1 MLKWIKFSLILFL
14 VAGFPLLQCDQLID
28 IDWLVSENST
38 VIKSDYS
45 GLFSEKSLYFDSKP
59 ILPPLNRISFI
70 LKLKNPFSVLY
81 SSFQGVSPF
90 WRPPPGLSF

>member
-14 VAGFPLLQCDQLID
+14 IPGFPLFQCDQLID
-28 IDWLVSENST
+28 IGWVVSENSA
-38 VIKSDYS
+38 VVKSDDS
-45 GLFSEKSLYFDSKP
+45 GLSSEKCLCFDSKP
-59 ILPPLNRISFI
+59 ILPSLNRISFI

-90 WRPPPGLSF
+90 WRPPPD